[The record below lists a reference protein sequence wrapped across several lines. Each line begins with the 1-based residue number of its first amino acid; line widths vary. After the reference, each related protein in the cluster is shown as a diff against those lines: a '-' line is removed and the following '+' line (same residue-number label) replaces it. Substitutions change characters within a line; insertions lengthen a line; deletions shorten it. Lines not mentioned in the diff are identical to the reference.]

1 MVLTFVVKKLKLQLV
16 LKCSLGVQIGNT
28 SVCCWIWFG
37 GFFSLSPILHISFH
51 HL

>member
-1 MVLTFVVKKLKLQLV
+1 MVLIFVVKKLELQLV
-16 LKCSLGVQIGNT
+16 LKCSLGVQIENK

-37 GFFSLSPILHISFH
+37 GFLSLSPFLHISFH